1 MPRKKN
7 RGKYTLDTHECR
19 QRGRRPPWRLDL
31 SWEPRCP
38 ASLASG
44 RPVLLFRHNHLP
56 IYTATKISRDTL
68 VNLVTAVHR
77 MSCERLGNAVGAY
90 FTIAYKTSPDV
101 KSVLRLPP
109 WDMTPALSDPQRPSA
124 EFFVCFLKHSRDS
137 WNPSLIFIV
146 FVLIRTFISFFMTTR
161 HLGWY

>member
-31 SWEPRCP
+31 SWEPPCP

-68 VNLVTAVHR
+68 VNLVMAVNH

-90 FTIAYKTSPDV
+90 FTLTYKTNPDV
-101 KSVLRLPP
+101 KSLLWLPP
-109 WDMTPALSDPQRPSA
+109 WDIAPALSDPPCPSA
-124 EFFVCFLKHSRDS
+124 EIFIFRKNYHFVIFCFTFNLGWDWRRA
-137 WNPSLIFIV
+137 SLIFICYYY
-146 FVLIRTFISFFMTTR
+146 L
-161 HLGWY
+161 